1 VEAEVQGKRQL
12 KLLKRGETYVM
23 NSPKLSIRFFP
34 GPGAQWVGN
43 VRIQCQETGL
53 EAELCYRSNS
63 FLWRKG
69 NHRSI
74 KGKIFESSSL
84 KTLYEI
90 DGHWDRYI
98 TIKCL
103 SNSIPFPFFSFLLSF
118 KINCC

>member
-1 VEAEVQGKRQL
+1 VQGKRQL